1 MKLFA
6 IADLHLNGNSNKPMD
21 VFGEKWENHAEHLS
35 DAWQNIVSREDLV
48 LIPGDISW
56 AMRFDDVLD
65 DLQFISKLNGRKILI
80 RGNHDYWWA
89 SPSRIRSV
97 LPPDIKIIQNDS
109 VKMNSFAV
117 AGSRGW
123 QLPGTPNFDAS
134 VDTKIYARELIR
146 LELSL
151 KSAGE
156 MPVVLMTHFPPIG
169 ENGEATGVTDLID
182 RYNVTDVLYGHLH
195 AGSCRQ
201 AFEGEFNGKN
211 YYLCS
216 ADYLNFKP
224 RLIRE
229 F

>member
-21 VFGEKWENHAEHLS
+21 VFGERWENHTERLFDS
-35 DAWQNIVSREDLV
+35 WQSIVSETDCV

-56 AMRFDDVLD
+56 AMRLDEVLD
-65 DLQFISKLNGRKILI
+65 DMRYISKLNGRKILI
-80 RGNHDYWWA
+80 RGNHDYWWS
-89 SPSRIRSV
+89 SPSRIRAV
-97 LPPDIKIIQNDS
+97 LPQGISIIQNDS
-109 VKMNSFAV
+109 VKMNSFTV

-123 QLPGTPNFDAS
+123 LLPGTPNFDPA
-134 VDTKIYARELIR
+134 VDAKIFSRELLR

-151 KSAGE
+151 KSAGD
-156 MPVVLMTHFPPIG
+156 MPVVLMMHFPPVS
-169 ENGEATGVTDLID
+169 ENGEPTAVTELIDKYPVTDIA
-182 RYNVTDVLYGHLH
+182 YGHLH
-195 AGSCRQ
+195 AHSCRQ
-201 AFEGEFNGKN
+201 AFEGSLNGKN